1 MILRIVSKN
10 KLKHLNSRSE
20 KLFLFIENGKINK
33 KTVLQISKFTTL
45 RIYQIPFDSYN
56 TL

>member
-33 KTVLQISKFTTL
+33 KTVLQNTKFTTL

>member
-1 MILRIVSKN
+1 MPAPRGRGPVGFDKN
-10 KLKHLNSRSE
+10 V
-20 KLFLFIENGKINK
+20 KINK
-33 KTVLQISKFTTL
+33 KTVLQIPKFTTL